1 MIIQRTETVDSAYIK
16 RLDTCN
22 ICDETFPVE
31 IDDPVTYIFPR
42 CKESLKRVIKM
53 EQTKEVVVPKDE
65 VAKFVK
71 STFPNFPVPKGGSN
85 EED

>member
-1 MIIQRTETVDSAYIK
+1 MIIQRTETVDSSNIK
-16 RLDTCN
+16 RLDTCE
-22 ICDETFPVE
+22 ICDDTFPVE
-31 IDDPVTYIFPR
+31 LTEPVKHICPR

-53 EQTKEVVVPKDE
+53 EQTKEVVVPIDE